1 MSQSKQNTQH
11 QYLKNYQQL
20 IISQQTL
27 LLSTVTEKGSPESS
41 YAPFVTDVHGKY
53 YIFVSELASHT
64 KNMLKNAKASILFIQ
79 PETEAKNL
87 FARERVV
94 FDCLVDEIQ
103 PQGKRYNEQML
114 IMNEKFGDTVELL
127 KSLPDFHL
135 LALTPIS
142 GKYIAGFGKAFS
154 INIGDNSLK
163 F

>member
-1 MSQSKQNTQH
+1 MSQSKENLQQH
-11 QYLKNYQQL
+11 LKNYQQL
-20 IISQQTL
+20 TLSQQTL
-27 LLSTVTEKGSPESS
+27 LLSTVTKKGNPESS

-64 KNMLKNAKASILFIQ
+64 KNMLNNAKVSILIIQ
-79 PETEAKNL
+79 PEIEAKNL

-94 FDCLVDEIQ
+94 FDCLVDEVLQ
-103 PQGKRYNEQML
+103 QDERYDEQML
-114 IMNEKFGDTVELL
+114 MMHEKFGDTVELL

-135 LALTPIS
+135 LELKPIN

-154 INIGDNSLK
+154 INIDDNSLN